1 MTAFT
6 DYDLLAHS
14 LEIRL
19 FLALIIVP
27 VSYAAIQAVSFI
39 VRSAGSLLAK
49 FNSFGANHVA
59 AGTYSA
65 AGAR

>member
-1 MTAFT
+1 MNLFT
-6 DYDLLAHS
+6 DFDLLSHS

-27 VSYAAIQAVSFI
+27 VSYAAIQTV
-39 VRSAGSLLAK
+39 SLLVSAAASLLDR
-49 FNSFGANHVA
+49 FNSFGANIA
-59 AGTYSA
+59 TGAYRT

>member
-1 MTAFT
+1 MNPIA

-27 VSYAAIQAVSFI
+27 VSYAAIQTVSFI
-39 VRSAGSLLAK
+39 VRTAGSLLAK
-49 FNSFGANHVA
+49 FNNVA
-59 AGTYSA
+59 AGAYST